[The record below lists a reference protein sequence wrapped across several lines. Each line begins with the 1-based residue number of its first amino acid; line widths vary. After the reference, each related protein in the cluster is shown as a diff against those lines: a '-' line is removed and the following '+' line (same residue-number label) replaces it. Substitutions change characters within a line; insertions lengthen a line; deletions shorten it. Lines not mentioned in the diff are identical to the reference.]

1 MQVDDEAIDKP
12 IVSADVGTM
21 MLMHQIIKEIEQD
34 QNLRMLPDP
43 LKELAVQMTLN
54 EMRYNQGCPGEDVN
68 DNKRS
73 RNE

>member
-1 MQVDDEAIDKP
+1 MQVDEATDNS

-21 MLMHQIIKEIEQD
+21 MLMHQIIQEIEQD
-34 QNLRMLPDP
+34 QNLKMLPDP
-43 LKELAVQMTLN
+43 LKELAVQMALN
-54 EMRYNQGCPGEDVN
+54 EMRYAQGCPGEDIN